1 MSITETT
8 TRTGTDLPTAGAYTI
23 DASHT
28 HVGFAVKHFGLSKTR
43 GEFGTVSGTVAIA
56 EDVTASS
63 VEVQIDAASFSTG
76 DDTRDGHVRSADF
89 LDVETFPTLAFRSTA
104 LENHGGDWKLTGD
117 LTVKD
122 VTRPVVLDVE
132 FDGETVDPYGNDR
145 VAFSASTRIDRTEFG
160 VTWNQALETGG
171 LVVGKAVAITLDVE
185 AIRPA

>member
-8 TRTGTDLPTAGAYTI
+8 TRTDTGLPSAGSYAI

-28 HVGFAVKHFGLSKTR
+28 NVGFAVKHFGLSKTR
-43 GEFGTVSGTVAIA
+43 GEFGTVSGTVTIA
-56 EDVTASS
+56 EDITASS
-63 VEVQIDAASFSTG
+63 VEVEIDAASFGTG

-89 LDVETFPTLAFRSTA
+89 LDVETFGTLTFRSTGLA
-104 LENHGGDWKLTGD
+104 NDGGDWKLTGD

-145 VAFSASTRIDRTEFG
+145 VAFSATTKIDRTEFG
-160 VTWNQALETGG
+160 VTWNQALDTGG